1 MVYSLPYS
9 FGPGEVARPQEVN
22 ANFNSIANKLEE
34 INTTKA
40 DIDLSNITSD
50 GIDNIKNSSLSKI
63 IGELVFSPIPLN
75 SSGLHLLDGSI
86 LSPEGIYSD
95 FCAFIRDLYNE
106 DSSANYF
113 TTESDWQT
121 SVTQYGSCGKF
132 VYNEVNNTV
141 RLPKISDILQGTT
154 DTSALGDLIEAG
166 LPNITGK
173 VSNLPSGNPDS
184 KGNYYGSSGCFYRN
198 SGTETYSLTGGSGS
212 SASTYIDASR
222 SSSIYGN
229 SSTVQPQTVKVLYYI
244 VVANSYK
251 TEIQVDIDEIATD
264 LNSKA
269 DVDLTNTNNQAKIL
283 MASMGLPSNTVTSL
297 STGTSNTT
305 YTAPANG
312 YFNVQLTTGSNSGN
326 TMSHVERSDGLRLFG
341 TSSNYANGGV
351 LMPVL
356 KGQKIK
362 VWYQSN
368 VTFSKIYFIYAKGS
382 ESEAS

>member
-166 LPNITGK
+166 LPNITGYRRTDALDPT
-173 VSNLPSGNPDS
+173 NIG
-184 KGNYYGSSGCFYRN
+184 GCFYTSQN
-198 SGTETYSLTGGSGS
+198 ESSGAASGES
-212 SASTYIDASR
+212 SFWRQGTFNFDASR

-264 LNSKA
+264 LNGKA
-269 DVDLTNTNNQAKIL
+269 DVDLINTNNQAKIL
-283 MASMGLPSNTVTSL
+283 MASMGMPSNTVTSL